1 MNFGAARLGF
11 NFNRVPNRGYKNQ
24 ILCFYDPLTLVP
36 ESPYV
41 TNYYDSGD
49 ISPAEIYVNVA
60 ARITALGFTPSLVN
74 TFERFSSLDLSIYAH
89 IWDLGYATPYATN
102 VYNPTS
108 KLYGYLQSG
117 GAIMMLGENSI
128 FLNRDTT
135 IENFVSTI
143 GGGTIT
149 SANTP
154 YGIINSTVQ
163 PQFLLSNSNNRITF
177 ENPGLFTSLGN
188 GVNVVS
194 TYGPAD
200 YAAAMWKTNSLIGAP
215 NGAVMSVLD
224 VNVFSRLLS
233 NDFIDNLILSLNS
246 L

>member
-1 MNFGAARLGF
+1 
-11 NFNRVPNRGYKNQ
+11 
-24 ILCFYDPLTLVP
+24 
-36 ESPYV
+36 
-41 TNYYDSGD
+41 
-49 ISPAEIYVNVA
+49 
-60 ARITALGFTPSLVN
+60 
-74 TFERFSSLDLSIYAH
+74 
-89 IWDLGYATPYATN
+89 
-102 VYNPTS
+102 
-108 KLYGYLQSG
+108 
-117 GAIMMLGENSI
+117 MMLGENSI

-163 PQFLLSNSNNRITF
+163 PQFLLSNSNNKITF

-233 NDFIDNLILSLNS
+233 NDFIDNLILSLNR